1 LNGAD
6 VGHELATRAL
16 SGIILIVRRSNLPA
30 PGSNG
35 WSRNH
40 DVKPAENDAASI

>member
-1 LNGAD
+1 MSWQHGAP
-6 VGHELATRAL
+6 R
-16 SGIILIVRRSNLPA
+16 GIILIVRRSNLPA

-40 DVKPAENDAASI
+40 DVKPAESDAASI